1 MLDPKRERIQDDL
14 RGLVEGDVFADTVS
28 VQVYATDAS
37 LYEIPPLCVVC
48 PRTTMDVV
56 SVVRYARQNGLTI
69 HPRGA
74 GSNCVGAALGTGII
88 LDMSRYM
95 RRLLQYQ
102 PESKNIHVQA
112 GMQYS
117 RLNEFLRQHKR
128 QLVAGTGNSLPNT
141 VGGLLSMDGYGSR
154 WLAYGRPSD
163 WLTEVEI
170 VTANGN
176 IITFSER
183 ELIDD
188 SSIEND
194 ITKTRA
200 NGQHST
206 PHAGNPFWSIEEDV
220 FNLEKLAEPEPF
232 LTPQEEKRWILT
244 SIHSLLNEYREKNN
258 SPVNMRVIDKMG
270 YRTNIQNG
278 NVLNMARMIAGA
290 EGTLGIITAVKLRLP
305 EIPAVRRTILL
316 LFSSMEKAMQAVPLL
331 MPFHPEACEL
341 IDRRYLHLATE
352 RDVRFDAMFPDRTE
366 AALLVDFSDSSQFN
380 MLNRVRM
387 LSEQLVYQKELAFQL
402 IYSVDDVE
410 ATFFWE
416 LAGTFEPSTQYGS
429 GKPVRIT
436 VVEDAAVSPTKLHE
450 FFLKTQELLRRHG
463 MTAAF
468 YAHAIQGQV
477 RLQPLANLHS
487 PTDAA
492 RVIRFARDYYRLV
505 HAMKGTIGTENGL
518 GLGWKFW
525 LPYFSHEKYELT
537 CAIKRIFDPFSLFQ
551 PDKMGTEIDETQSSA
566 PEMLWRRG
574 IRPEQPFSLEEN
586 VENQTEN
593 VQEMKISEKTKTIKE
608 TVTETKIENS
618 SVRESIVESVLEGSP
633 FPPPEENASGIFVA
647 EKVREILGNAFDSF
661 TEEPYEK
668 SQTPKNSE
676 ADLDG
681 LTLES
686 LTSLGLNWNEKKIRE
701 IADQCNGCAK
711 CRVVEHLQRTCPI
724 FRYDCSEF
732 STPRAKVNL
741 MEGLLNKSLDLTELG
756 DEKLHRIFH
765 QCFQCHSC
773 RIECPSKVD
782 VPFLVRRAEE
792 SWAKARGLNFY
803 ETSLVRLDTWIKRF
817 RRAPYLVNYSFST
830 NWLRWLLEKTF
841 GIAHGRTLPR
851 LETRSFLEK
860 IRKDSSIMAPNPFE
874 TPLDENPI
882 FGETGT
888 TELQGRV
895 VYFLDTYANH
905 FDTSIARATIQVFQ
919 KNNVPIIVPPRQDG
933 SGTTAVM
940 LGRSDYVQ
948 KQVYRNAAM
957 LADYIRQG
965 YDVVLTEPSAT
976 LAFRWEYPQTYPE
989 NEDIKLVSQRCYDA
1003 GEYLYK
1009 LHVLQLLKIPPKTV
1023 EMKIGYHAPC
1033 RLRAL
1038 KIGLPSLHLLQL
1050 IPGLETQLSPHGC
1063 CGLGGPYGML
1073 AENYS
1078 ASLKMGRPLQM
1089 WLRTPMIQLGTSEC
1103 SACRLQMM
1111 QNTTKPVLHPI
1122 RILAQAYGCEE

>member
-56 SVVRYARQNGLTI
+56 SVIRYARKNGLTV

-74 GSNCVGAALGTGII
+74 GSNCVGASLGAGIV
-88 LDMSRYM
+88 LDMSRHM
-95 RRLLQYQ
+95 RRLLQFQ
-102 PESKNIHVQA
+102 PKSNIIHVQA

-117 RLNEFLRQHKR
+117 RLNEFFQQHKR
-128 QLVAGTGNSLPNT
+128 QFVAGTGNSLPNT

-154 WLAYGRPSD
+154 WLGYGRPSD
-163 WLTEVEI
+163 WLTEVEM

-176 IITFSER
+176 IITFSDR
-183 ELIDD
+183 ELIE
-188 SSIEND
+188 SPSLENHEL
-194 ITKTRA
+194 
-200 NGQHST
+200 NVHSRG
-206 PHAGNPFWSIEEDV
+206 HHSASHFGNPLWSVEEDI
-220 FNLEKLAEPEPF
+220 FNPEKLVEPEPF
-232 LTPQEEKRWILT
+232 LTPQEEKKWILT
-244 SIHSLLNEYREKNN
+244 SINSLLNEYREKNN
-258 SPVNMRVIDKMG
+258 SSVHRRVIDKMG

-305 EIPAVRRTILL
+305 EIPVVRKTILL

-341 IDRRYLHLATE
+341 IDRRYLHLAAE
-352 RDVRFDAMFPDRTE
+352 RDVRFDAMFPNQTE
-366 AALLVDFSDSSQFN
+366 AALLVNLSDSSQFN
-380 MLNRVRM
+380 MLNRVRT
-387 LSEQLVYQKELAFQL
+387 LSEQLVHQKELAFQL
-402 IYSVDDVE
+402 IYSVDDAE

-416 LAGTFEPSTQYGS
+416 LAGTYEPSARQGS
-429 GKPVRIT
+429 GKPTRIT
-436 VVEDAAVSPTKLHE
+436 VVEDAAVTPTKLHE
-450 FFLKTQELLRRHG
+450 FILKTQELLRNHN

-477 RLQPLANLHS
+477 RLQPLTDLHS

-492 RVIRFARDYYRLV
+492 RMIRFVHDYYRLV
-505 HAMKGTIGTENGL
+505 NTMKGTIGTENGL

-525 LPYFSHEKYELT
+525 LSHFSHEKYELT
-537 CAIKRIFDPFSLFQ
+537 CGIKRIFDPFSLFQ
-551 PDKMGTEIDETQSSA
+551 PDKMGTEIDETQPST
-566 PEMLWRRG
+566 PEMFWRRG
-574 IRPEQPFSLEEN
+574 IRPEKPFSLE
-586 VENQTEN
+586 VS
-593 VQEMKISEKTKTIKE
+593 VEKTAENTLNTVE
-608 TVTETKIENS
+608 TQIATETKTEAQT
-618 SVRESIVESVLEGSP
+618 VRESVVESVLETSA
-633 FPPPEENASGIFVA
+633 FPPPEENASGLFVA
-647 EKVREILGNAFDSF
+647 EKVREILGNAFDTF
-661 TEEPYEK
+661 PEETYATSLMEK
-668 SQTPKNSE
+668 NPE
-676 ADLDG
+676 MG
-681 LTLES
+681 MEELTFES
-686 LTSLGLNWNEKKIRE
+686 LTSLGLDWNAKQIRE
-701 IADQCNGCAK
+701 IADRCNGCAK
-711 CRVVEHLQRTCPI
+711 CRVVEQLQRTCPI

-732 STPRAKVNL
+732 SSPRAKVNL
-741 MEGLLNKSLDLTELG
+741 MEGLLNKTLDLTELG
-756 DEKLHRIFH
+756 DEKFHRVFH

-773 RIECPSKVD
+773 RIECPAAVD

-817 RRAPYLVNYSFST
+817 RRVPCLVNYSFST
-830 NWLRWLLEKTF
+830 GWLRWLLEKSF
-841 GIAHGRTLPR
+841 GIARGRTLPR
-851 LETRSFLEK
+851 LEARSFLEK
-860 IRKDSSIMAPNPFE
+860 IRKDSSILAPNPFE
-874 TPLDENPI
+874 TPLNENPI
-882 FGETGT
+882 FGESGT

-919 KNNVPIIVPPRQDG
+919 KNNVPIVVPPRQDG

-940 LGRSDYVQ
+940 LGRSDYVR

-989 NEDIKLVSQRCYDA
+989 NEDIKLVSQHCFDV

-1009 LHVLQLLKIPPKTV
+1009 LHVLQLLKMPKKVV
-1023 EMKIGYHAPC
+1023 EMKVGYHAPC

-1038 KIGLPSLHLLQL
+1038 KIGFPSLHLLRL

-1089 WLRTPMIQLGTSEC
+1089 WLRNPMIQLGTSEC